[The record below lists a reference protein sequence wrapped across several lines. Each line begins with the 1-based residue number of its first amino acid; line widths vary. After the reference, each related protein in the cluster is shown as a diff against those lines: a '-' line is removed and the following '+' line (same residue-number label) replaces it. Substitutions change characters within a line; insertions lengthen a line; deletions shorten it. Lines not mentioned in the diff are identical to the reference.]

1 MEKIGKIRY
10 DLMNKCKVRK
20 ITADLR
26 AAECSYVEVVGSL
39 WPFGELCEFRLNKM
53 DPTTPAAVEKLSAVK

>member
-1 MEKIGKIRY
+1 MKKKGKA
-10 DLMNKCKVRK
+10 RK

-26 AAECSYVEVVGSL
+26 AAECSYAEVVGSI

-53 DPTTPAAVEKLSAVK
+53 DPTTPAGVEKLSAVK